1 MPLSELRISFGIGGA
16 DMLRFLFGTKP
27 STPVKVETQRETFDR
42 LVSELNEALEALP
55 IKPKVTIDPAT
66 GHVAFETPEHFPD
79 EALALPAPTADEAQA
94 PKSEEPAETGTAEAD
109 QVKEKAA

>member
-1 MPLSELRISFGIGGA
+1 
-16 DMLRFLFGTKP
+16 MLRFLFGTKP

-66 GHVAFETPEHFPD
+66 GRVAFEAPEHFPD
-79 EALALPAPTADEAQA
+79 EALALPAPNEDEAPASQ
-94 PKSEEPAETGTAEAD
+94 SEGTDETEAAEAELE
-109 QVKEKAA
+109 KEKAA